1 MSCPSLSGNQI
12 SFEIQ
17 SNWLAVAIVRFSGS
31 TQKKVKIRW
40 DTSMSPETIES
51 CGLVEGQNYPF
62 GYKND
67 GASTLN
73 ATVKVYFNNADCS
86 SAGPGYQD
94 ANSCAQLMMNC
105 NTPPAPA
112 SHVIVGAWEFKCP
125 DSSDTVE
132 LTIML
137 EDEGFLGEM

>member
-31 TQKKVKIRW
+31 TQKKVKLQW
-40 DTSMSPETIES
+40 DTGSSPEIIES
-51 CGLVEGQNYPF
+51 CGLINGQNYPF
-62 GYKND
+62 EYKNT
-67 GASTLN
+67 GGSTLN

-86 SAGPGYQD
+86 SAGPGYQA
-94 ANSCAQLMMNC
+94 ANSCAQTMMNC
-105 NTPPAPA
+105 NTPPAPE
-112 SHVIVGAWEFKCP
+112 SQVIVGAWEFKCP

-132 LTIML
+132 VTIIVQ
-137 EDEGFLGEM
+137 DEGFLGEI